1 MKDSWIGSVGIR
13 GCGSPVE
20 TSAEGRSTDRAGRR
34 DQRHYRYLKENK
46 QYKHLLSL
54 MGRNRDELSETLTDK
69 QQETLEKYD
78 EAMNEM
84 HSIAEVEA
92 FTYGFRLGVRL
103 MIEAGVSLTK

>member
-1 MKDSWIGSVGIR
+1 MGERRR
-13 GCGSPVE
+13 GRCEIHKAAKRHIVPDDFE
-20 TSAEGRSTDRAGRR
+20 WRALVKEINE
-34 DQRHYRYLKENK
+34 YRK
-46 QYKHLLSL
+46 QVI
-54 MGRNRDELSETLTDK
+54 DEDGCVDVVK
-69 QQETLEKYD
+69 LEKYD